1 MIDYKTI
8 DADLSKMAQ
17 VQAILWHIVKYHL
30 PQFDERMQREVKQA
44 ALDVEELRPKFIK
57 YISHYFANLEVK
69 RINEEVKNKLSE
81 KQG

>member
-8 DADLSKMAQ
+8 DADLEKMAQ
-17 VQAILWHIVKYHL
+17 VEAILWHIVKYHL